1 MATKPD
7 FTSEGEPLPFI
18 LKFGWGMGS
27 FSSSTMYQA
36 TTVLLLHY
44 LVDEAGIAA
53 ALAGTLIGV
62 MKLYDAFIDPFIGA
76 KSDRTVSKAGR
87 RRPYI
92 LLGGFISAISFVALF
107 CIALILPGP
116 LQTTVFIIVLL
127 LNTTGYAILCVPY
140 MAMPAEMAS
149 TPHARTQ
156 LISYR
161 VGGLAFG
168 QIAGSV
174 LAPFLIGALGGGA
187 AGHAVMGGL
196 LGAVI
201 LAAAILCYRLTEG
214 APATAVSATAE
225 ISQAEKW
232 RLAFGNKPFVIL
244 ILVKLA
250 NLTGIACFFTLLPF
264 VFISA
269 LKLSFGDLGVYFGI
283 QAPLLL
289 LSQPLWV
296 NVSRRIGKKNLYFVS
311 VSLYMVSTASW
322 AFASAG
328 EPYGWLVVRALAVGL
343 ASGGLLLA
351 GQAMLPDAIAHDY
364 ARTGLRREGVF
375 AGIYTTVE
383 KGGAAIAA
391 LLIGMALA
399 AIGFKAGGASS
410 VQTPET
416 IAALKAFMFA
426 PAVFNGISALVLT
439 QYRLRD
445 EKPALT
451 ATVASAAS

>member
-1 MATKPD
+1 MATRLDIDGNAKPL
-7 FTSEGEPLPFI
+7 SFI

-53 ALAGTLIGV
+53 ALAGALIGI
-62 MKLYDAFIDPFIGA
+62 MKIYDAFIDPFIGA

-92 LLGGFISAISFVALF
+92 LLGGFVSAISFVALF
-107 CIALILPGP
+107 CIALIPPGA
-116 LQTTVFIIVLL
+116 LQTAAVIAVLL

-140 MAMPAEMAS
+140 MAMPAEMTSA
-149 TPHARTQ
+149 PHARTE

-168 QIAGSV
+168 QISGSV
-174 LAPFLIGALGGGA
+174 LAPFLIGSIGGGA
-187 AGHAVMGGL
+187 IGHALMGGL
-196 LGAVI
+196 LGLVI
-201 LAAAILCYRLTEG
+201 LAAAIGCYKLTEG
-214 APATAVSATAE
+214 APETIASNVPEMSAR
-225 ISQAEKW
+225 EKW
-232 RLAFGNKPFVIL
+232 RLALGNRPFVVL
-244 ILVKLA
+244 VLVKLA
-250 NLTGIACFFTLLPF
+250 NLSGIACFFALMPF
-264 VFISA
+264 LFISA
-269 LKLSFGDLGVYFGI
+269 LGLSFGDLGIYFGV

-289 LSQPLWV
+289 ISQPFWV
-296 NVSRRIGKKNLYFVS
+296 RLSRRIGKKNLYFVA
-311 VSLYMVSTASW
+311 VSLYIVSTASW
-322 AFASAG
+322 TFADAG
-328 EPYGWLVVRALAVGL
+328 EPYAWLIVRGLAVGF

-364 ARTGLRREGVF
+364 ARTGLRREGLF
-375 AGIYTTVE
+375 AGVYTTVE

-391 LLIGMALA
+391 VLIGMALS
-399 AIGFKAGGASS
+399 AIGFKAGGGAV

-426 PAVFNGISALVLT
+426 PGFFNAISALILT
-439 QYRLRD
+439 QYRLH
-445 EKPALT
+445 EGSPPT
-451 ATVASAAS
+451 ARVVPSLSS